1 MSNRIIEVKDKKFK
15 TYEGNYD
22 YYKNEKVK
30 LESVKEKIQVV
41 HEKEVSNEWIE
52 KKEEEKKKRLSESR
66 VKKLEEKIFS
76 LEEKLQEIDRKM
88 IDAGAD
94 YEKAN
99 KLCIHKEEI
108 ERELEKIMEEW
119 EDIC

>member
-1 MSNRIIEVKDKKFK
+1 M
-15 TYEGNYD
+15 
-22 YYKNEKVK
+22 
-30 LESVKEKIQVV
+30 
-41 HEKEVSNEWIE
+41 
-52 KKEEEKKKRLSESR
+52 SESR

-88 IDAGAD
+88 IEAGAD

-108 ERELEKIMEEW
+108 ERELEQNMKEW
-119 EDIC
+119 EGIC